1 MEINNGEESSEIPT
15 PYGLIEINDEDF
27 SDNAFSH
34 KECHQVQLDNLAH
47 ENSRSLYYKASTPI
61 NSEQQSQNKFF
72 GDGRRANSNAFN
84 GALQECSRL
93 QLNRALEDDI
103 QMEDSTSQ
111 NGSHVRGTS
120 SISLSRS

>member
-1 MEINNGEESSEIPT
+1 MIEINNGEESSEIQT

-47 ENSRSLYYKASTPI
+47 ENSRNLYCKASTPI

-72 GDGRRANSNAFN
+72 GNGRRANSNAFH
-84 GALQECSRL
+84 GVLQERS
-93 QLNRALEDDI
+93 QL
-103 QMEDSTSQ
+103 
-111 NGSHVRGTS
+111 
-120 SISLSRS
+120 